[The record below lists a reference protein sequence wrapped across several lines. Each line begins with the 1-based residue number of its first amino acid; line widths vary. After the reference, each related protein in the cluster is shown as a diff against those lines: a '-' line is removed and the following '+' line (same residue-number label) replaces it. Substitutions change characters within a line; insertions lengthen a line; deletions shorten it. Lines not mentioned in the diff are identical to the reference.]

1 MIETF
6 GQDYRMNRIEDKGI
20 ALQDRMHLKTCF
32 GCGAEN
38 AHGLQLKTHW
48 TGEEGICH
56 FTPKPH
62 MHAAPGTLN
71 GGIISTLIDCHS
83 ISTAMAHL
91 YQREGREFGS
101 EPGIWCVTASLQV
114 EFKRPTPMDG
124 PVELRAR
131 VVSEDEA
138 RGRVTVSCVLSAADK
153 ERALGTV
160 VAVRVRAKAEASK

>member
-1 MIETF
+1 VDTIDGMTS
-6 GQDYRMNRIEDKGI
+6 
-20 ALQDRMHLKTCF
+20 ALQERMPLKTCF

-48 TGEEGICH
+48 TGAEGVCH
-56 FTPKPH
+56 FQPKPH

-71 GGIISTLIDCHS
+71 GGIIATLIDCHC

-91 YQREGREFGS
+91 YHREGREFGS
-101 EPGIWCVTASLQV
+101 EPGIWCVTASMNV
-114 EFKRPTPMDG
+114 EYKRPTPMDG

-131 VVSEDEA
+131 VVNEEID
-138 RGRVTVSCVLSAADK
+138 RGRVTVACTLSAAGK

-160 VAVRVRAKAEASK
+160 VAVRVRV